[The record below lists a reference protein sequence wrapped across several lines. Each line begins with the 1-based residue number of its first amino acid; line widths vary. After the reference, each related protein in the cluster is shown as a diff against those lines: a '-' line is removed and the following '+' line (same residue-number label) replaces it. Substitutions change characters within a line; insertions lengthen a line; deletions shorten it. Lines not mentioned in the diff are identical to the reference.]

1 MKFKKHCFSWNH
13 ADFKLNQVKE
23 CISNKKISSSFFFY
37 SFIQIGFL
45 IENWR
50 GYILLVNLVLCIFSI
65 REGKSK
71 KKSDKCV
78 FAFFSLFE
86 ATEKVNRI
94 FVGRC
99 AIIWN
104 YLLKVFSFS
113 FFQSLFFSS
122 DCFSYYTFCLRP
134 QSNFIRKSSLNYV
147 AEIYVSVKMQSKLK
161 KWKCNKKNQR
171 FFFFKF
177 KNITNHKN
185 AKYKLTCS
193 HFPGKKISFNSI
205 LRTEKSCFLIKPFQ
219 PK

>member
-104 YLLKVFSFS
+104 YLLKVFSF
-113 FFQSLFFSS
+113 FVF
-122 DCFSYYTFCLRP
+122 P
-134 QSNFIRKSSLNYV
+134 I
-147 AEIYVSVKMQSKLK
+147 
-161 KWKCNKKNQR
+161 
-171 FFFFKF
+171 FFFLR
-177 KNITNHKN
+177 I
-185 AKYKLTCS
+185 A
-193 HFPGKKISFNSI
+193 FPTTFFVWDLNRI
-205 LRTEKSCFLIKPFQ
+205 LSENLLWIMLQKSM
-219 PK
+219 